1 MRGSEWAPL
10 SPATPDREGGLRDK
24 TPRCSLPRGQEAWH
38 QGDCRWVT
46 TTPTHRHKCLGGWE
60 DTPGRSAVWPL
71 SRLATQPAG
80 HGRSIHTGLQ
90 HPALHFCGRSSSCH
104 PQLARQVHWARI
116 ATPSFAPPTTVPFPA
131 NGGHVL
137 SGAQVTS
144 LEVTLS

>member
-80 HGRSIHTGLQ
+80 HGRSIHWA
-90 HPALHFCGRSSSCH
+90 PAPCSAL
-104 PQLARQVHWARI
+104 LRQVLLLPPPAG
-116 ATPSFAPPTTVPFPA
+116 TPSALGPYRNSQLCPTTTVPFPA